1 MKNCP
6 VCNIQVEDLYTGLC
20 PNSLCSWEFEFIS
33 SEMTPE
39 LQKRYAE
46 KLAKCRH
53 LYELNIASDKR
64 ISTLKDKKD
73 KIKEEFNPKIYR
85 ANIVAFIFQAL
96 VLIVSGILIYIQ
108 CKNLIFPIEDQDRA
122 LPFSFIGYLWLVSL
136 FLFNCYYLLG
146 KDKFCRTDLLGFFI
160 KEPICFIV
168 WYIGVNIIFS
178 LSESRWI
185 TLLLIPLAGI
195 IAVVYFL
202 LEFFEWDLEE
212 RLKK

>member
-6 VCNIQVEDLYTGLC
+6 VCNTQVEDHYTGLC

-85 ANIVAFIFQAL
+85 ANIIAFIFKGL
-96 VLIVSGILIYIQ
+96 LIIFNGILIYIQ
-108 CKNLIFPIEDQDRA
+108 FKGTLPIINDS
-122 LPFSFIGYLWLVSL
+122 LFIGFVIHFCLTLYSFLGNYCQL
-136 FLFNCYYLLG
+136 FG
-146 KDKFCRTDLLGFFI
+146 KDKSCRTDFDFFDLGFTI
-160 KEPICFIV
+160 HVTLGYICFI
-168 WYIGVNIIFS
+168 IIFI
-178 LSESRWI
+178 LSESE
-185 TLLLIPLAGI
+185 LISIVSSLGI
-195 IAVVYFL
+195 FAIVGFL
-202 LEFFEWDLEE
+202 LNTFGDYLEE

>member
-46 KLAKCRH
+46 KLAKCRY

-73 KIKEEFNPKIYR
+73 KKKEEFEQKIYR
-85 ANIVAFIFQAL
+85 ANIIAFIFQGL

-108 CKNLIFPIEDQDRA
+108 YKSSLPTILAPIF
-122 LPFSFIGYLWLVSL
+122 LFIGYI
-136 FLFNCYYLLG
+136 C
-146 KDKFCRTDLLGFFI
+146 FFI
-160 KEPICFIV
+160 YFLAACYELFDDKSFCKIKLSESFKVTICFIV
-168 WYIGVNIIFS
+168 GYIGVNIIFS
-178 LSESRWI
+178 LSESGWI
-185 TLLLIPLAGI
+185 ILLLIPLAGI

-202 LEFFEWDLEE
+202 LLFFEEYLEE

>member
-6 VCNIQVEDLYTGLC
+6 VCNTQVEDLYTGLC

-85 ANIVAFIFQAL
+85 ANIIAFIFQGL
-96 VLIVSGILIYIQ
+96 VLIVSGVLIYIQ
-108 CKNLIFPIEDQDRA
+108 YKSPFFPIEDPA
-122 LPFSFIGYLWLVSL
+122 LVFSFIGYLFCPVFI
-136 FLFNCYYLLG
+136 FLFNCCYLFD
-146 KDKFCRTDLLGFFI
+146 KDKLYRTELLGFFI

-168 WYIGVNIIFS
+168 GYIGVNIIFS
-178 LSESRWI
+178 LSESGWI
-185 TLLLIPLAGI
+185 FLLLIPLAGI

-202 LEFFEWDLEE
+202 LFFFEEYLEK

>member
-6 VCNIQVEDLYTGLC
+6 VCNTQVEDLYMGLC

-85 ANIVAFIFQAL
+85 ANIIAFIFQGL

-108 CKNLIFPIEDQDRA
+108 YKSPFFPIEDPA
-122 LPFSFIGYLWLVSL
+122 LVFSFIGYLFCPVFI
-136 FLFNCYYLLG
+136 FLFNCCYLFD
-146 KDKFCRTDLLGFFI
+146 KDKLYRTELLGFFI

-168 WYIGVNIIFS
+168 GYIGVNIIFS

-195 IAVVYFL
+195 IAVVYIPL
-202 LEFFEWDLEE
+202 YLFESDLEE

>member
-6 VCNIQVEDLYTGLC
+6 VCNTQVEDLYTGLC

-85 ANIVAFIFQAL
+85 ANIIAFIFQGL
-96 VLIVSGILIYIQ
+96 VLIVSGVLIYIQ
-108 CKNLIFPIEDQDRA
+108 YKSPFFPIEDPA
-122 LPFSFIGYLWLVSL
+122 LVFSFIGYLFCPVFI
-136 FLFNCYYLLG
+136 FLFNCCYLFD
-146 KDKFCRTDLLGFFI
+146 KDKLYRTELLGFFI

-168 WYIGVNIIFS
+168 GYIGVNIIFS

-195 IAVVYFL
+195 IAVVYIPL
-202 LEFFEWDLEE
+202 YLFESDLEE

>member
-6 VCNIQVEDLYTGLC
+6 VCNTQVEDLYTGLC

-73 KIKEEFNPKIYR
+73 KKKEEFEQKIYR
-85 ANIVAFIFQAL
+85 ANIIAFIFQGL

-108 CKNLIFPIEDQDRA
+108 YKSSLPTILAPIF
-122 LPFSFIGYLWLVSL
+122 LFIGYI
-136 FLFNCYYLLG
+136 C
-146 KDKFCRTDLLGFFI
+146 FFI
-160 KEPICFIV
+160 YFLAACYELFDDKSFCKIKLSESFKVTICFIV
-168 WYIGVNIIFS
+168 GYIGVNIIFS
-178 LSESRWI
+178 LSESGWI
-185 TLLLIPLAGI
+185 ILLLIPLAGI

-202 LEFFEWDLEE
+202 LLFFEEYLEE

>member
-6 VCNIQVEDLYTGLC
+6 VCNTQVEDLYTGLC

-33 SEMTPE
+33 SEMTTE

-85 ANIVAFIFQAL
+85 ANIIAFIFQVL

-108 CKNLIFPIEDQDRA
+108 FKNPLPTILVPIF
-122 LPFSFIGYLWLVSL
+122 LFIGYI
-136 FLFNCYYLLG
+136 C
-146 KDKFCRTDLLGFFI
+146 FFI
-160 KEPICFIV
+160 DFLTACYELFVDKSFCKIKLTESFIKVTICFIV
-168 WYIGVNIIFS
+168 GYIGVNIIFS
-178 LSESRWI
+178 LSESGWI
-185 TLLLIPLAGI
+185 ILLLIPLAGI

-202 LEFFEWDLEE
+202 LLFFEEYLEK

>member
-39 LQKRYAE
+39 LQKRYTE

-64 ISTLKDKKD
+64 DSTLKDKKD
-73 KIKEEFNPKIYR
+73 KIKEEFNPKIYI
-85 ANIVAFIFQAL
+85 ANIIAFIFQGL

-108 CKNLIFPIEDQDRA
+108 YKSPFLPIEDPA
-122 LPFSFIGYLWLVSL
+122 LVFSFVGYLCLVFF
-136 FLFNCYYLLG
+136 FLFNCCDLFG
-146 KDKFCRTDLLGFFI
+146 KDKFYRTGLLGFFI

-168 WYIGVNIIFS
+168 GYIGVNIIFS

-195 IAVVYFL
+195 IAVVYFPL
-202 LEFFEWDLEE
+202 QFFEWDLEE

>member
-1 MKNCP
+1 
-6 VCNIQVEDLYTGLC
+6 VEDLYTGLC

-64 ISTLKDKKD
+64 DSTHKDKK
-73 KIKEEFNPKIYR
+73 KEEFEQKIYR
-85 ANIVAFIFQAL
+85 ANIIAFIFQGL
-96 VLIVSGILIYIQ
+96 VFIVSGILIYIQ
-108 CKNLIFPIEDQDRA
+108 FKNPLPTILVPIF
-122 LPFSFIGYLWLVSL
+122 LFIGYI
-136 FLFNCYYLLG
+136 C
-146 KDKFCRTDLLGFFI
+146 FFI
-160 KEPICFIV
+160 NFLTACYELFVDKSFCKIKLTESFIKVTICFIV
-168 WYIGVNIIFS
+168 GYIGVNIIFS
-178 LSESRWI
+178 LSKSIWI
-185 TLLLIPLAGI
+185 FLLLIPLAGI

-202 LEFFEWDLEE
+202 LLFFEEYLEE

>member
-6 VCNIQVEDLYTGLC
+6 VCNTQVEDLYTGLC

-64 ISTLKDKKD
+64 DSTHKDKK
-73 KIKEEFNPKIYR
+73 KEEFEQKIYR
-85 ANIVAFIFQAL
+85 ANIIAFIFQGL
-96 VLIVSGILIYIQ
+96 VFIVSGILIYIQ
-108 CKNLIFPIEDQDRA
+108 FKNPLPTILVPIF
-122 LPFSFIGYLWLVSL
+122 LFIGYI
-136 FLFNCYYLLG
+136 C
-146 KDKFCRTDLLGFFI
+146 FFI
-160 KEPICFIV
+160 NFLTACYELFVDKSFCKIKLTESFIKVTICFIV
-168 WYIGVNIIFS
+168 GYIGVNIIFS
-178 LSESRWI
+178 LSKSIWI
-185 TLLLIPLAGI
+185 FLLLIPLAGI

-202 LEFFEWDLEE
+202 LLFFEEYLEE

>member
-39 LQKRYAE
+39 LQKRYTE

-53 LYELNIASDKR
+53 LYEPNIASDKR
-64 ISTLKDKKD
+64 DSTHKDKV
-73 KIKEEFNPKIYR
+73 KEEFEQKIYR
-85 ANIVAFIFQAL
+85 ANIVAFIFQGL

-108 CKNLIFPIEDQDRA
+108 YKSTLRTIDPA
-122 LPFSFIGYLWLVSL
+122 LVLSFIGYIVL
-136 FLFNCYYLLG
+136 FLSFLADCDELFGDKLFSKIELLG
-146 KDKFCRTDLLGFFI
+146 SFKDT
-160 KEPICFIV
+160 ICFIV
-168 WYIGVNIIFS
+168 GYIGVNIIFS
-178 LSESRWI
+178 LSKSIWI
-185 TLLLIPLAGI
+185 TWLLILPLVGI
-195 IAVVYFL
+195 IAVVYIL
-202 LEFFEWDLEE
+202 VLFFEEYLEE

>member
-6 VCNIQVEDLYTGLC
+6 VCNTQVEDLYTGLC

-85 ANIVAFIFQAL
+85 ANIIAFIFQGL

-108 CKNLIFPIEDQDRA
+108 YKSPFFPIEDPA
-122 LPFSFIGYLWLVSL
+122 LVFSFIGYLFCPVFI
-136 FLFNCYYLLG
+136 FLFNCCYLFD
-146 KDKFCRTDLLGFFI
+146 KDKLYRTELLGFFI

-168 WYIGVNIIFS
+168 GYIGVNIIFS

-195 IAVVYFL
+195 IAVVYIPL
-202 LEFFEWDLEE
+202 YLFESDLEE

>member
-64 ISTLKDKKD
+64 DSTHKDKK
-73 KIKEEFNPKIYR
+73 KEEFEQKIYR
-85 ANIVAFIFQAL
+85 ANIIAFIFQGL
-96 VLIVSGILIYIQ
+96 VFIVSGILIYIQ
-108 CKNLIFPIEDQDRA
+108 FKNPLPTILVPIF
-122 LPFSFIGYLWLVSL
+122 LFIGYI
-136 FLFNCYYLLG
+136 C
-146 KDKFCRTDLLGFFI
+146 FFI
-160 KEPICFIV
+160 NFLTACYELFVDKSFCKIKLTESFIKVTICFIV
-168 WYIGVNIIFS
+168 GYIGVNIIFS
-178 LSESRWI
+178 LSKSIWI
-185 TLLLIPLAGI
+185 FLLLIPLAGI

-202 LEFFEWDLEE
+202 LLFFEEYLEE

>member
-6 VCNIQVEDLYTGLC
+6 VCNTQVEDLYTGLC

-46 KLAKCRH
+46 KLAKCRY

-73 KIKEEFNPKIYR
+73 KKKEEFEQKIYR
-85 ANIVAFIFQAL
+85 ANIIAFIFQGL

-108 CKNLIFPIEDQDRA
+108 YKSSLPTILAPIF
-122 LPFSFIGYLWLVSL
+122 LFIGYI
-136 FLFNCYYLLG
+136 C
-146 KDKFCRTDLLGFFI
+146 FFI
-160 KEPICFIV
+160 YFLAACYELFDDKSFCKIKLSESFKVTICFIV
-168 WYIGVNIIFS
+168 GYIGVNIIFS
-178 LSESRWI
+178 LSESGWI
-185 TLLLIPLAGI
+185 ILLLIPLAGI

-202 LEFFEWDLEE
+202 LLFFEEYLEE

>member
-6 VCNIQVEDLYTGLC
+6 VCNTQVEDLYTGLC

-85 ANIVAFIFQAL
+85 ANIIAFIFQGL

-108 CKNLIFPIEDQDRA
+108 YKSPFFPIEDPA
-122 LPFSFIGYLWLVSL
+122 LVFSFIGYLYPVFI
-136 FLFNCYYLLG
+136 FLFNCCDLFD
-146 KDKFCRTDLLGFFI
+146 KDKFYRTELLEFFI

-168 WYIGVNIIFS
+168 GYIGVNIIFS
-178 LSESRWI
+178 LSESGWI
-185 TLLLIPLAGI
+185 FLLLIPLAGI

-202 LEFFEWDLEE
+202 LFFFEEYLEK